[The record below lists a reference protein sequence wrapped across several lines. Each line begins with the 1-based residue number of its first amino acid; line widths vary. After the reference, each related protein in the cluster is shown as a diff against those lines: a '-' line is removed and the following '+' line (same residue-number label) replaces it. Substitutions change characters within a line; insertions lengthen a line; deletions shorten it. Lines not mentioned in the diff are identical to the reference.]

1 MLRCDDVFY
10 IYIYIFEISSSPVS
24 LFSSVAARY
33 QVNDRASNN
42 PNDYVVLCSLISLI
56 LRNNWFHIF
65 LWLDFSPKK
74 RKKRKT
80 ESSRE
85 TKGSRLLFFKTRLL
99 ALPPSFLL
107 PSLLPYLFVNC
118 IVRPLSLPPR
128 FFRFVSSSRTI
139 LISPRGSRRFFWFA
153 TRSRVHLLPL
163 YSLLDFF
170 AIQRAVQ
177 IWRAAHVDVW
187 GKGRRKTERER
198 ERKYD
203 RIAHTLRP
211 DSHSGH
217 YSFAR
222 IFLGVHNCPG
232 PKETRDEK
240 GGEG

>member
-74 RKKRKT
+74 KKKKNRKFSGNERLASPLFQNST
-80 ESSRE
+80 SGSS
-85 TKGSRLLFFKTRLL
+85 F
-99 ALPPSFLL
+99 SFLL
-107 PSLLPYLFVNC
+107 PSLSSYLFVNC
-118 IVRPLSLPPR
+118 IVHPLSLPPR

-177 IWRAAHVDVW
+177 IWHAAHVDVG
-187 GKGRRKTERER
+187 GKGRRKTEKERER
-198 ERKYD
+198 EREIKKI
-203 RIAHTLRP
+203 RSNC
-211 DSHSGH
+211 SHPS
-217 YSFAR
+217 
-222 IFLGVHNCPG
+222 
-232 PKETRDEK
+232 T
-240 GGEG
+240 

>member
-1 MLRCDDVFY
+1 M
-10 IYIYIFEISSSPVS
+10 S

-118 IVRPLSLPPR
+118 IVHPLSLPPR

-177 IWRAAHVDVW
+177 IWRAAHVDVG

-198 ERKYD
+198 EIKKIRSNC
-203 RIAHTLRP
+203 
-211 DSHSGH
+211 SHPSTWQ
-217 YSFAR
+217 SLWA
-222 IFLGVHNCPG
+222 L
-232 PKETRDEK
+232 
-240 GGEG
+240 